1 MNRKICNCFLGGFF
15 IALVLFIGYMIG
27 IGRMLLFPIYMV
39 INLTYP
45 SFLEPYAMH
54 LGYIGIF
61 ILMFLNM
68 FGQWSFSQSFI
79 FAFRAGEMI
88 VILHMVQTRKNRIL
102 MSIRNMMEYVLRL
115 RIKIY
120 RKLSTGSSGNSA

>member
-1 MNRKICNCFLGGFF
+1 MNRKICNCFWGGFF

-27 IGRMLLFPIYMV
+27 IGRVLLFPIYMV

-68 FGQWSFSQSFI
+68 FIWSVVVFSI
-79 FAFRAGEMI
+79 FYLCFSNWG
-88 VILHMVQTRKNRIL
+88 NDCN
-102 MSIRNMMEYVLRL
+102 SSY
-115 RIKIY
+115 
-120 RKLSTGSSGNSA
+120 GSGKKK